1 MFDYFVYTY
10 GPTLVLSILCA
21 VFGALGH
28 AAKQLWRSY
37 VNTKEKESVAYTV
50 AAFVEQVWKDIH
62 GHDKLMKALET
73 ASELLKKKNIDFDAE
88 EMRVLIE
95 AAVAEFNDAFH
106 QPLEDVNA
114 DAYRDNTE
122 DVGASIAGTV
132 EEIMTT

>member
-73 ASELLKKKNIDFDAE
+73 AKYLLFQKGISYDEK
-88 EMRVLIE
+88 EMMVLIE
-95 AAVAEFNDAFH
+95 AAVSEFNDAFH
-106 QPLEDVNA
+106 EPLAIPETAESVRKVYDDEKA
-114 DAYRDNTE
+114 ESGLLD
-122 DVGASIAGTV
+122 
-132 EEIMTT
+132 M

>member
-10 GPTLVLSILCA
+10 GPTLALSILCA

-73 ASELLKKKNIDFDAE
+73 AKYLLFQKGISYDEK
-88 EMRVLIE
+88 EMMVLIE
-95 AAVAEFNDAFH
+95 AAVSEFNDAFH
-106 QPLEDVNA
+106 EPLEEQGAAGAIRRIA
-114 DAYRDNTE
+114 DDGDR
-122 DVGASIAGTV
+122 
-132 EEIMTT
+132 EESGLLDM

>member
-1 MFDYFVYTY
+1 MFDYFIYTY

-62 GHDKLMKALET
+62 GHDKLMQALET
-73 ASELLKKKNIDFDAE
+73 AKYLLFQKGISYDEK
-88 EMRVLIE
+88 EMMVLIE
-95 AAVAEFNDAFH
+95 AAVSEFNDAFH
-106 QPLEDVNA
+106 EPLLDAPTA
-114 DAYRDNTE
+114 DATRR
-122 DVGASIAGTV
+122 IADDGDRK
-132 EEIMTT
+132 ESGLLDE

>member
-21 VFGALGH
+21 VFGVLGH

-73 ASELLKKKNIDFDAE
+73 SKYLLFQKGISYDEK
-88 EMRVLIE
+88 EMMVLIE
-95 AAVAEFNDAFH
+95 AAVSEFNDAFH
-106 QPLEDVNA
+106 EPLAIPETAESVRKVYDDEKA
-114 DAYRDNTE
+114 ESGLLD
-122 DVGASIAGTV
+122 
-132 EEIMTT
+132 M

>member
-1 MFDYFVYTY
+1 MFDYFIYTY
-10 GPTLVLSILCA
+10 GPTLVMSILCA

-73 ASELLKKKNIDFDAE
+73 AKYLLFKKGISYDEK
-88 EMRVLIE
+88 EMMVLIE
-95 AAVAEFNDAFH
+95 AAVSEFNDAFH
-106 QPLEDVNA
+106 KPLLDATTA
-114 DAYRDNTE
+114 DATRRIVD
-122 DVGASIAGTV
+122 DDR
-132 EEIMTT
+132 EESGLLDM

>member
-37 VNTKEKESVAYTV
+37 VNTKEKESVAYTA

-73 ASELLKKKNIDFDAE
+73 AKYLLFQKGISYDEK
-88 EMRVLIE
+88 EMMVLIE
-95 AAVAEFNDAFH
+95 AAVSEFNDAFH
-106 QPLEDVNA
+106 EPL
-114 DAYRDNTE
+114 
-122 DVGASIAGTV
+122 ASPETAESVRKVYDDEKAESGLLD
-132 EEIMTT
+132 M

>member
-50 AAFVEQVWKDIH
+50 AAFVEQVWKDIN

-73 ASELLKKKNIDFDAE
+73 AKYLLFQKGISYDEK
-88 EMRVLIE
+88 EMMVLIE
-95 AAVAEFNDAFH
+95 AAVSEFNDAFH
-106 QPLEDVNA
+106 EPLAIPETAESVRKVYDDEKA
-114 DAYRDNTE
+114 ESGLLD
-122 DVGASIAGTV
+122 
-132 EEIMTT
+132 M

>member
-1 MFDYFVYTY
+1 MFDYFIYTY

-50 AAFVEQVWKDIH
+50 AAFVEQVWKDIN

-73 ASELLKKKNIDFDAE
+73 AKYLLFQKGISYDEK
-88 EMRVLIE
+88 EMMVLIE
-95 AAVAEFNDAFH
+95 AAVSEFNDAFH
-106 QPLEDVNA
+106 EPLAIPETAESVRKVYDDEKA
-114 DAYRDNTE
+114 ESGLLD
-122 DVGASIAGTV
+122 
-132 EEIMTT
+132 M